1 MDLELPARYG
11 GESTLHWNASSAF
24 DDDSVPACSGVAAVD
39 ALDAAL
45 ENLSEFSISVR
56 ELGRY
61 AQNLGKERTYFT
73 LDMDDLAR

>member
-1 MDLELPARYG
+1 MTDCAITVCP
-11 GESTLHWNASSAF
+11 
-24 DDDSVPACSGVAAVD
+24 GVAVGD

-61 AQNLGKERTYFT
+61 PQNLGKERTHST
-73 LDMDDLAR
+73 LDMEHLAR

>member
-1 MDLELPARYG
+1 MWPVLQTQINDG
-11 GESTLHWNASSAF
+11 
-24 DDDSVPACSGVAAVD
+24 VPACSLGVAVGD

-61 AQNLGKERTYFT
+61 AQNLGKERTYSNV
-73 LDMDDLAR
+73 DIANLAL